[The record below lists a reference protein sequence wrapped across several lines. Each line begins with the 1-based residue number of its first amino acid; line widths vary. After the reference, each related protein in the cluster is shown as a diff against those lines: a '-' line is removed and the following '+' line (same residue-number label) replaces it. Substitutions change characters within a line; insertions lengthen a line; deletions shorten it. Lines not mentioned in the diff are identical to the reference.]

1 MNSAM
6 TSLLLFLALAGAMV
20 LGHRVRRYVPDHHL
34 SADSKEAVKLAV
46 GLVATMTALLL
57 GLLVSSAKSA
67 YDAQRSEVIDMA
79 AKITFLDRALI
90 AYGPEA
96 SEAREALRAAV
107 GDSVRSMWPEEASA
121 RFPSLSSAPQSGVAV
136 LAAIQRLSPR
146 DETQRTLKAQIITEA
161 MELGEIRML
170 LLAQM
175 VPSIPRALLIAVAF
189 WLVVTF
195 LIFSLL
201 TPPNATTMLSLI
213 IAAVSVAA
221 AVFLILELDQPL
233 GGLIRIPGQS
243 MFDAMDQL
251 AK

>member
-1 MNSAM
+1 
-6 TSLLLFLALAGAMV
+6 
-20 LGHRVRRYVPDHHL
+20 
-34 SADSKEAVKLAV
+34 
-46 GLVATMTALLL
+46 
-57 GLLVSSAKSA
+57 
-67 YDAQRSEVIDMA
+67 MA

-96 SEAREALRAAV
+96 SEVRQALRAAV
-107 GDSVRSMWPEEASA
+107 WESVHTMWPDEAGVRLPTLSTA
-121 RFPSLSSAPQSGVAV
+121 PSSGVAL
-136 LAAIQRLSPR
+136 LAAMQRLSPR
-146 DETQRTLKAQIITEA
+146 DETQRILKAQIMTEA
-161 MELGEIRML
+161 MDLGEIRML

-175 VPSIPRALLIAVAF
+175 VPSIPRPLLIAVAF

-201 TPPNATTMLSLI
+201 APPNATTMLSLM

-233 GGLIRIPGQS
+233 GGLIRVPGES
-243 MFDAMDQL
+243 MFDAMNQL